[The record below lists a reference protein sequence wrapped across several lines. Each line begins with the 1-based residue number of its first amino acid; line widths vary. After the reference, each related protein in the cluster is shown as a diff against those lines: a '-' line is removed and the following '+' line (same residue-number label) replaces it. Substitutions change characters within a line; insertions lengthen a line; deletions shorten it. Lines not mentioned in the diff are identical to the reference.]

1 VGQPVTLDGSRS
13 SPIGQLGYRWLLLSG
28 PALSGWKADG
38 AKATF
43 TPSQPGKYR
52 FALLVALG
60 GSISEP
66 DVVEVEVAGTPGPV
80 PIVDSE
86 SPLSRSIASAVAPI
100 PGGQNTAG
108 QVADVFAAVAE
119 RAPLYST
126 YAQLQSELVRRL
138 DVVVPPEP
146 LVRAAWTNSVFLP
159 MSQIATI
166 ELARIGVD
174 VRPEFADRTL
184 EPAQRERLQE
194 LYRGLADACRPRI
207 ARP

>member
-1 VGQPVTLDGSRS
+1 LPSGQVGF
-13 SPIGQLGYRWLLLSG
+13 RWLLLSG
-28 PALSGWKADG
+28 PSLSGWKTEG
-38 AKATF
+38 ARATF
-43 TPSQPGKYR
+43 TPNQAGKYR
-52 FALLVALG
+52 FALLVAVG

-66 DVVEVEVAGTPGPV
+66 DIVEVEVAGPSGPV
-80 PIVDSE
+80 PLVDSE
-86 SPLSRSIASAVAPI
+86 SPLSRSIAMAVASI

-108 QVADVFAAVAE
+108 QVADVFVAVAD
-119 RAPLYST
+119 RAALYSS

-138 DVVVPPEP
+138 DIVIPSEP

-159 MSQIATI
+159 LSQVASI

-174 VRPEFADRTL
+174 VRPESADRTL
-184 EPAQRERLQE
+184 EPAQRQRLQE